1 MDGVREG
8 RWGSRCPVVDWAVRE
23 WTSAVSQQRQA
34 ALGNKALRGWCADC
48 MNCSWICASFSED
61 RVLNFVQDLRFAL
74 RQMRRSPGFV
84 VTAVLTLALGVG
96 ANTAVYSLLDQAL
109 LRSLPVSKPEQLVVL
124 SAPGK
129 AWSGHSGDHGAGEEK
144 SFSYPMYRDL
154 RDQAKVFDGL
164 VATSPA
170 PVGITHDRTS
180 EMGDAEVVSGNY
192 FSMLGVGPAMGR
204 LLSQTDDRAPGSN
217 PVVVL
222 SHHYWTTHMG
232 ADPNVAGK
240 TIALNGHSFE
250 VIGVAPENFQSAVWG
265 QTPDLYVPMSMLD
278 TVIPGR
284 GKRLTDHKDRWM
296 NIIGRLR
303 EGETTAQA
311 EAGVAPLWHALRAE
325 ELKGLGHR
333 SQRFVDEFLTH
344 TRLVIEPGARGL
356 SYSRNSLE
364 TPLLAVMAMASLVLL
379 LAAVNVAS
387 LLLVRSAARVQEF
400 AVRYAMGARSA
411 RILQQLLIEGALIGV
426 LGGGAGMLLAP
437 AAMRLLVRRITAVDE
452 TSAFH
457 ATLDARLFVFGLA
470 VALGVSLLFSLAPAI
485 QLLRPDLV
493 TALKQKASTATG
505 GVLGLRRVVVSVQ
518 IGLSVLLLIGAGL
531 FVRTIE
537 NLRHVNA
544 GFNTTHLVT
553 FNISPVLAGY
563 QQAQIAS
570 LEVRV
575 IDTMRNLPGVQ
586 AVAASDDSELTSNS
600 HNGNVTVAGYTPP
613 ANEDF
618 DVEKNIVN
626 FDYFHAMQVPLVV
639 GRAFN
644 QADDATGQPVAIV
657 NETFVRHYFR
667 SPAAAIGGRVA
678 NGGGNDLHYM
688 TIVGVARDTRHTNLR
703 DPSVPTLFT
712 PLGQGDAPGR
722 LYFYMRTAMPP
733 EQMFATVRAAMRSV
747 DAALTVADL
756 RTMDEQVER
765 SIANERMIEVLALAF
780 GMLATLLAGV
790 GMYGVLSYS
799 TLQRTREIGIRMAL
813 GSSRLSITTLVV
825 KEMVRLGVIGVVVAV
840 PCAILLARGLRSQ
853 LFGVSAADPLT
864 LVAVVVLMGLVGLAA
879 ALVPAR
885 RAANVEPMEAL
896 RAE

>member
-1 MDGVREG
+1 V
-8 RWGSRCPVVDWAVRE
+8 
-23 WTSAVSQQRQA
+23 
-34 ALGNKALRGWCADC
+34 
-48 MNCSWICASFSED
+48 
-61 RVLNFVQDLRFAL
+61 
-74 RQMRRSPGFV
+74 
-84 VTAVLTLALGVG
+84 
-96 ANTAVYSLLDQAL
+96 
-109 LRSLPVSKPEQLVVL
+109 
-124 SAPGK
+124 PGK
-129 AWSGHSGDHGAGEEK
+129 AWSGHSSDHGAGEEK

-164 VATSPA
+164 IATAPA
-170 PVGITHDRTS
+170 PVGIAHDRTS
-180 EMGDAEVVSGNY
+180 EVGDAEIVSGNY
-192 FSMLGVGPAMGR
+192 FSVLGVGPARGR
-204 LLSQTDDRAPGSN
+204 LLSQTDDTAPGAN
-217 PVVVL
+217 PVAVL
-222 SHHYWTTHMG
+222 SHHYWMTHLG
-232 ADPNVAGK
+232 ADPNVVGK
-240 TIALNGHSFE
+240 TIALNSHSFE

-265 QTPDLYVPMSMLD
+265 QTPDLFVPMSMLD
-278 TVIPGR
+278 TVIPGK
-284 GKRLTDHKDRWM
+284 GKRLTDHTDRWM
-296 NIIGRLR
+296 NVLGRLR

-311 EAGVAPLWHALRAE
+311 EAGVAPLWHAMRAE
-325 ELKGLGHR
+325 ELKALGHKPPP
-333 SQRFVDEFLTH
+333 FVDEFLTH
-344 TRLVIEPGARGL
+344 SKLVIEPGARGL
-356 SYSRNSLE
+356 SYTRADME
-364 TPLLAVMAMASLVLL
+364 TPLVAVMAMASLVLL

-411 RILQQLLIEGALIGV
+411 RILQQLLIEGTLIGV
-426 LGGGAGMLLAP
+426 LGGAAGMLLAP

-457 ATLDARLFVFGLA
+457 ATLDARLFFFGLA

-553 FNISPVLAGY
+553 FYINPQLAGY
-563 QQAQIAS
+563 PQTQLLP
-570 LEVRV
+570 LEQRAMEA
-575 IDTMRNLPGVQ
+575 MRGLSGVQ
-586 AVAASDDSELTSNS
+586 AVAASDDSELTGNS

-657 NETFVRHYFR
+657 NEAFVRHYFK

-678 NGGGNDLHYM
+678 LGGGNDLHYM

-813 GSSRLSITTLVV
+813 GSSRLSITALVV

-864 LVAVVVLMGLVGLAA
+864 LAAVVLLMGVVGLAA
-879 ALVPAR
+879 ALLPAR

-896 RAE
+896 RGE

>member
-1 MDGVREG
+1 LDF
-8 RWGSRCPVVDWAVRE
+8 P
-23 WTSAVSQQRQA
+23 
-34 ALGNKALRGWCADC
+34 AL
-48 MNCSWICASFSED
+48 SSED
-61 RVLNFVQDLRFAL
+61 RVLNFVQDLHFAL

-124 SAPGK
+124 SVPGK
-129 AWSGHSGDHGAGEEK
+129 AWSGHSSDHGAGEEK

-164 VATSPA
+164 IATAPA
-170 PVGITHDRTS
+170 PVGIAHDRTS
-180 EMGDAEVVSGNY
+180 EVVDAEIVSGNY
-192 FSMLGVGPAMGR
+192 FSVLGVGPARGR
-204 LLSQTDDRAPGSN
+204 LLSQTDDTAPGAN
-217 PVVVL
+217 AVAVL
-222 SHHYWTTHMG
+222 SHHYWMTHLG
-232 ADPNVAGK
+232 GDPNVMGK

-265 QTPDLYVPMSMLD
+265 QTPDVFVPMSMLD
-278 TVIPGR
+278 TVIPGK
-284 GKRLTDHKDRWM
+284 GKRLTDHTDRWM
-296 NIIGRLR
+296 NVLGRLR

-311 EAGVAPLWHALRAE
+311 EAGVAPLWHAMRAE
-325 ELKGLGHR
+325 ELRTLGHKPPP
-333 SQRFVDEFLTH
+333 FVDEFLTH
-344 TRLVIEPGARGL
+344 SKLVIEPGARGL
-356 SYSRNSLE
+356 SYTRADMK
-364 TPLLAVMAMASLVLL
+364 TPLVAVMAMASLVLL
-379 LAAVNVAS
+379 LATVNVAS

-411 RILQQLLIEGALIGV
+411 RILQQLLIEGTLIGV
-426 LGGGAGMLLAP
+426 LGGAAGMLLAP

-457 ATLDARLFVFGLA
+457 ATLDARLFFFGLA

-553 FNISPVLAGY
+553 FYINPQLAGY
-563 QQAQIAS
+563 PQTQLLP
-570 LEVRV
+570 LEERAMEA
-575 IDTMRNLPGVQ
+575 MRGLPGVQ
-586 AVAASDDSELTSNS
+586 AVAATNDPELADTGMG
-600 HNGNVTVAGYTPP
+600 GNVTVAGYTPP
-613 ANEDF
+613 ADEDF
-618 DVEKNIVN
+618 DIEESIVN
-626 FDYFHAMQVPLVV
+626 QDYFHAMQVPMAA
-639 GRAFN
+639 GRTFN
-644 QADDATGQPVAIV
+644 VTDDATAQPVAIV
-657 NETFVRHYFR
+657 NEMFVRHYFK
-667 SPAAAIGGRVA
+667 SAAAAIGGRVA
-678 NGGGNDLHYM
+678 LGAGSNLHYM
-688 TIVGVARDTRHTNLR
+688 TIVGVARDIRHENMR
-703 DPSVPTLFT
+703 DPGRPTLFT
-712 PLGQGDAPGR
+712 PMGQGDAPNR
-722 LYFYMRTAMPP
+722 LFFYLRTATLP

-813 GSSRLSITTLVV
+813 GSSRLSITALVV

-840 PCAILLARGLRSQ
+840 PCAILLARGVRSQ

-864 LVAVVVLMGLVGLAA
+864 LAAVVLLMGVVGLAA
-879 ALVPAR
+879 ALLPAR

-896 RAE
+896 RGE

>member
-1 MDGVREG
+1 
-8 RWGSRCPVVDWAVRE
+8 
-23 WTSAVSQQRQA
+23 
-34 ALGNKALRGWCADC
+34 
-48 MNCSWICASFSED
+48 
-61 RVLNFVQDLRFAL
+61 VLNFVQDLRFAL

-84 VTAVLTLALGVG
+84 LTAVVTLALGVG

-109 LRSLPVSKPEQLVVL
+109 LRSLPVRAPEQLVVL
-124 SAPGK
+124 SVPGK
-129 AWSGHSGDHGAGEEK
+129 AWEGHSGDHGAGEEK

-164 VATSPA
+164 IATA
-170 PVGITHDRTS
+170 PTMVGIAHDRTS
-180 EMGDAEVVSGNY
+180 EVGDAEIVSGNY
-192 FSMLGVGPAMGR
+192 FSVLGVGPVLGR
-204 LLSQTDDRAPGSN
+204 LLTPADDTAPGAS
-217 PVVVL
+217 PVAVL
-222 SHHYWTTHMG
+222 SHHYWTMHLG
-232 ADPNVAGK
+232 AAPSVVGK
-240 TIALNGHSFE
+240 TLALDGRSFE

-265 QTPDLYVPMSMLD
+265 QTPDLFVPMSMLD
-278 TVIPGR
+278 TEIPGK
-284 GKRLTDHKDRWM
+284 GKRLTDHTDRWM

-303 EGETTAQA
+303 GGETTAQA
-311 EAGVAPLWHALRAE
+311 EAGVVPLWHALRAE
-325 ELKGLGHR
+325 ELKALGHQ
-333 SQRFVDEFLTH
+333 SQRFVDDFLTH
-344 TRLVIEPGARGL
+344 SRLVMEPGARGL
-356 SYSRNSLE
+356 SYSRSSLE
-364 TPLLAVMAMASLVLL
+364 TPLVAVMAMASLVLL

-400 AVRYAMGARSA
+400 AVRYAMGARSG

-426 LGGGAGMLLAP
+426 LGGAAGILLAP
-437 AAMRLLVRRITAVDE
+437 AAMRLLVRQITAVDE

-457 ATLDARLFVFGLA
+457 ATLEARLFCFGLG
-470 VALGVSLLFSLAPAI
+470 VALAVSLLFSLAPAI

-493 TALKQKASTATG
+493 TALKQKAATARG
-505 GVLGLRRVVVSVQ
+505 GVLGLRRVVVSLQ
-518 IGLSVLLLIGAGL
+518 IGLSVLLLVGAGL

-553 FNISPVLAGY
+553 FSINPVLAGY
-563 QQAQIAS
+563 PKAQLLP
-570 LEVRV
+570 LEQRA
-575 IDTMRNLPGVQ
+575 IEAMRGLPGVQ
-586 AVAASDDSELTSNS
+586 AIAASDDPMLAGDSQG
-600 HNGNVTVAGYTPP
+600 GNVTVAGYTSP

-618 DVEKNIVN
+618 DIEESIVN
-626 FDYFHAMQVPLVV
+626 ADYFHAMQVPMVV
-639 GRAFN
+639 GRSFN
-644 QADDATGQPVAIV
+644 ATDDTTGQPVAIV
-657 NETFVRHYFR
+657 NETFVRHYFK
-667 SPAAAIGGRVA
+667 SAAAAIGGRVA
-678 NGGGNDLHYM
+678 RGAGNDLHYM
-688 TIVGVARDTRHTNLR
+688 TIVGVARDTRQTSLR
-703 DPSVPTLFT
+703 DAGRPTLFT
-712 PLGQGDAPGR
+712 PLGQGDAPNR
-722 LYFYMRTAMPP
+722 LFFYLRSATLP

-813 GSSRLSITTLVV
+813 GSSRLSITALVV

-864 LVAVVVLMGLVGLAA
+864 LAAVVLLMGVVGLAA
-879 ALVPAR
+879 ALLPAR

-896 RAE
+896 RGE

>member
-1 MDGVREG
+1 
-8 RWGSRCPVVDWAVRE
+8 
-23 WTSAVSQQRQA
+23 
-34 ALGNKALRGWCADC
+34 
-48 MNCSWICASFSED
+48 
-61 RVLNFVQDLRFAL
+61 VLNFVQDLRFAL

-84 VTAVLTLALGVG
+84 ATAVLTLALGVG

-124 SAPGK
+124 SVPGK
-129 AWSGHSGDHGAGEEK
+129 AWSGHSSDHGAGEEK

-164 VATSPA
+164 IATAPA
-170 PVGITHDRTS
+170 PVGIAHDRTS
-180 EMGDAEVVSGNY
+180 EVVDAEIVSGNY
-192 FSMLGVGPAMGR
+192 FSVLGVGPARGR
-204 LLSQTDDRAPGSN
+204 LLSQTDDGAPGAN
-217 PVVVL
+217 PVAVL
-222 SHHYWTTHMG
+222 SHHYWMTHLG
-232 ADPNVAGK
+232 GDPNVVGK

-265 QTPDLYVPMSMLD
+265 QTPDLFVPMSMLD
-278 TVIPGR
+278 TVIPGK
-284 GKRLTDHKDRWM
+284 GKRLTDHTDRWM
-296 NIIGRLR
+296 NVLGRLR

-325 ELKGLGHR
+325 ELKGLGHKL
-333 SQRFVDEFLTH
+333 SPFVDEFLTH
-344 TRLVIEPGARGL
+344 SKLVIDPGARGL
-356 SYSRNSLE
+356 SYTRADME
-364 TPLLAVMAMASLVLL
+364 TPLVAVMAMASLVLL

-426 LGGGAGMLLAP
+426 LGGAAGMLLAP

-457 ATLDARLFVFGLA
+457 ATLDARLFFFGLA

-553 FNISPVLAGY
+553 FYINPQLAGY
-563 QQAQIAS
+563 PQTQLLP
-570 LEVRV
+570 LEQRAMEA
-575 IDTMRNLPGVQ
+575 MRGLSGVQ
-586 AVAASDDSELTSNS
+586 AVAASDDSELTGNS

-657 NETFVRHYFR
+657 NEAFVRHYFK

-813 GSSRLSITTLVV
+813 GSSRLSITALVV

-864 LVAVVVLMGLVGLAA
+864 LAAVVLLMGVVGLAA
-879 ALVPAR
+879 ALLPAR

>member
-1 MDGVREG
+1 
-8 RWGSRCPVVDWAVRE
+8 
-23 WTSAVSQQRQA
+23 
-34 ALGNKALRGWCADC
+34 
-48 MNCSWICASFSED
+48 
-61 RVLNFVQDLRFAL
+61 
-74 RQMRRSPGFV
+74 
-84 VTAVLTLALGVG
+84 
-96 ANTAVYSLLDQAL
+96 
-109 LRSLPVSKPEQLVVL
+109 
-124 SAPGK
+124 
-129 AWSGHSGDHGAGEEK
+129 
-144 SFSYPMYRDL
+144 
-154 RDQAKVFDGL
+154 
-164 VATSPA
+164 
-170 PVGITHDRTS
+170 
-180 EMGDAEVVSGNY
+180 
-192 FSMLGVGPAMGR
+192 
-204 LLSQTDDRAPGSN
+204 
-217 PVVVL
+217 
-222 SHHYWTTHMG
+222 
-232 ADPNVAGK
+232 
-240 TIALNGHSFE
+240 
-250 VIGVAPENFQSAVWG
+250 
-265 QTPDLYVPMSMLD
+265 
-278 TVIPGR
+278 
-284 GKRLTDHKDRWM
+284 
-296 NIIGRLR
+296 
-303 EGETTAQA
+303 
-311 EAGVAPLWHALRAE
+311 
-325 ELKGLGHR
+325 
-333 SQRFVDEFLTH
+333 
-344 TRLVIEPGARGL
+344 
-356 SYSRNSLE
+356 
-364 TPLLAVMAMASLVLL
+364 
-379 LAAVNVAS
+379 
-387 LLLVRSAARVQEF
+387 
-400 AVRYAMGARSA
+400 VRYAMGARSA
-411 RILQQLLIEGALIGV
+411 RILQQLLIEGTLIGV
-426 LGGGAGMLLAP
+426 LGGAAGMLLAP

-457 ATLDARLFVFGLA
+457 ATLDARLFFFGLA

-553 FNISPVLAGY
+553 FYINPQLAGY
-563 QQAQIAS
+563 PQTQLLP
-570 LEVRV
+570 LEQRAMEA
-575 IDTMRNLPGVQ
+575 MRGLSGVQ
-586 AVAASDDSELTSNS
+586 AVAASDDSELTGNS

-657 NETFVRHYFR
+657 NEAFVRHYFK

-813 GSSRLSITTLVV
+813 GSSRLSITALVV

-864 LVAVVVLMGLVGLAA
+864 LAAVVLLMGVVGLAA
-879 ALVPAR
+879 ALLPAL

-896 RAE
+896 RGE